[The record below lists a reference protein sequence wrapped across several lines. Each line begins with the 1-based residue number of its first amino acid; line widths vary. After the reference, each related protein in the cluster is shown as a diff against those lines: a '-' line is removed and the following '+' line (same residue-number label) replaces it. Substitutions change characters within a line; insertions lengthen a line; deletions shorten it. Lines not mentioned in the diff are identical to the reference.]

1 MRRFKAAAVAAMM
14 ALAALSTG
22 ASGDDISFAAD
33 SMSGSMRR
41 GEGRVSLV
49 GRAWVRAGAVTIRA
63 DRITLWGDDYRY
75 VECSGAVT
83 ASDAERGLSLAA
95 DALYYDRRQK
105 LMRLSGSAS
114 MEDAK
119 NETVVK
125 AEFIEYDDLKDLAL
139 AQIGARI
146 LKGEIAA
153 RAEFV
158 RFDRA
163 AETLELS
170 GQPYVRRG
178 GDEYRARRI
187 SVKLDTEAIRL
198 EGAVSGTVL
207 DRGGAAEGGGR

>member
-1 MRRFKAAAVAAMM
+1 MRSIKAVAVAAIM
-14 ALAALSTG
+14 ALAALSSG

-41 GEGRVSLV
+41 GEGRVTLI
-49 GRAWVRAGAVTIRA
+49 GRAWVRAGAVTVRA
-63 DRITLWGDDYRY
+63 DRIELWGDDYRY
-75 VECSGAVT
+75 LECRGAVT
-83 ASDAERGLSLAA
+83 ATDEGRGLALAA
-95 DALYYDRRQK
+95 DALYYDRRIK
-105 LMRLSGSAS
+105 LMRLTGGAS
-114 MEDAK
+114 MEDAT

-187 SVKLDTEAIRL
+187 SVDLGTEAIRL
-198 EGAVSGTVL
+198 EGAVSGSVV
-207 DRGGAAEGGGR
+207 DRGDSTEGSGR

>member
-1 MRRFKAAAVAAMM
+1 MRGFKAAAVAAMI
-14 ALAALSTG
+14 ALAALSIG
-22 ASGDDISFAAD
+22 ASADDISFAAD

-41 GEGRVSLV
+41 GEGRVNLV

-75 VECSGAVT
+75 LECSGAVT
-83 ASDAERGLSLAA
+83 ASDEERGLSLAA
-95 DALYYDRRQK
+95 DALFYDRQQK
-105 LMRLSGSAS
+105 LMRLSGGAS

-207 DRGGAAEGGGR
+207 DRGGTAEGGNR